1 MKKSGDLK
9 RCIKSANEFL
19 SIALYCREKQ
29 KESKFELNPP
39 LFVNGALACELYMK
53 AIIMSESP
61 DSTYDSIHRLQE
73 LFHKLDI
80 ETQRIIE
87 NNYNQNVKQISLQ
100 DFLIKYNN
108 NFVEWRYSF
117 EDGTCGHPIAII
129 GFAESLQKYAR
140 GISDGEIR

>member
-1 MKKSGDLK
+1 
-9 RCIKSANEFL
+9 
-19 SIALYCREKQ
+19 
-29 KESKFELNPP
+29 
-39 LFVNGALACELYMK
+39 
-53 AIIMSESP
+53 MSESP